1 MEKYLDSNG
10 VLRLL
15 QGVKTQLEKYKQSV
29 LDTKGQAK
37 GIASLDSKGFVPLS
51 QLGNLDTT
59 LFEIVSELPTLGI
72 MKHIYLVRN
81 DSHTGGNDLYTEY
94 IYTGDVEEDYD
105 KDNWEELG
113 SFAPDFDLA
122 DYVHKGDSIKSGSIS
137 IKATDDNTNALVFTY
152 TTVKNP
158 NKELTVEIPV
168 VTKDTN
174 GLMTSDDKVKLDKID
189 LNALEAAINNANT
202 AADNTN
208 TAIKNAEK
216 ATAEAEAVNA
226 ELTDDNV
233 FKVTDRHSNVKTLQL
248 YDQASIN
255 TELAGIKG
263 KTDKEEGVDTSKVN
277 LRTLSEGLEATS
289 AGVKGIIGN
298 TDDAEDNID
307 TKDVNLK
314 SLSKDIASIKEDIGN
329 SETEG
334 SVKKAIADNKA
345 SIATINDNIK
355 AISGGDDAVETDKV
369 NLRTL
374 SKDVS
379 ALKTAIGDDTTE
391 GSVKKDIADINTAL
405 DTKVSKDTVK
415 TEVNDSDDEIP
426 TSKAV
431 KAGLD
436 EVKESV
442 IKLEDTIGSSDKEG
456 TVKGDIKKLQDS
468 VSSLPKFLSMT
479 ESEYSGL
486 DTVDADT
493 YYMITEE

>member
-137 IKATDDNTNALVFTY
+137 IKATDDNTNALVLTY

-226 ELTDDNV
+226 ELTDDNI

-248 YDQASIN
+248 YDQAAIN

-277 LRTLSEGLEATS
+277 LRTLSESLEATS
-289 AGVKGIIGN
+289 LEVKGIIGN

-307 TKDVNLK
+307 TKEVNLK
-314 SLSKDIASIKEDIGN
+314 SLSKDIAAIKEDIGD
-329 SETEG
+329 SET
-334 SVKKAIADNKA
+334 D
-345 SIATINDNIK
+345 
-355 AISGGDDAVETDKV
+355 
-369 NLRTL
+369 
-374 SKDVS
+374 
-379 ALKTAIGDDTTE
+379 
-391 GSVKKDIADINTAL
+391 GSVKKDIADINAAL
-405 DTKVSKDTVK
+405 DTKVSKDTIK
-415 TEVNDSDDEIP
+415 TKINDSDGEIP

-431 KAGLD
+431 NAGLD
-436 EVKESV
+436 EVKKSV
-442 IKLEDTIGSSDKEG
+442 TTLEDTIGSSDKEG
-456 TVKGDIKKLQDS
+456 TVKGDIKKLQDN